1 MPEQTHLGQLLTG
14 AASALRDSV
23 ALPVSVLHE
32 KGGEVSR
39 ATLAAALN
47 LHLLAGLLE
56 RVPSGRAYMDDLAEA
71 GRKLVFD
78 HGAMRTVAM
87 ENMGTLPAGL
97 ARTSSNDARRCASSS
112 ATAAGSAASS
122 SR

>member
-1 MPEQTHLGQLLTG
+1 MPEQNHLGLLLTG
-14 AASALRDSV
+14 AASALRERV
-23 ALPVSVLHE
+23 ALPAEVLHE

-47 LHLLAGLLE
+47 LYLLAGLLE
-56 RVPSGRAYMDDLAEA
+56 RVPSGRAYMDDLKEA

-97 ARTSSNDARRCASSS
+97 AAIARVLEPLGYH
-112 ATAAGSAASS
+112 ATNL
-122 SR
+122 